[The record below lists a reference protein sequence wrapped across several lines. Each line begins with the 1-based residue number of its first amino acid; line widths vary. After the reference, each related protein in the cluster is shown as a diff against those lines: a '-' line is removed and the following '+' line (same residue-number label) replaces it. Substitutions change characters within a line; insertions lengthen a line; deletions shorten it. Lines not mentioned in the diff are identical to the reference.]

1 MTLFIDANIPMYVA
15 GRDHRFKL
23 PSTLFLRRVAEG
35 KVRAASDVEVLQE
48 ILYRYY
54 HLREIE
60 KGFVVF
66 EAFAQTVPRI
76 YPVVLED
83 ILRAKEILRA
93 HPGIKPRDALHAS
106 VLRGHGLDTIVSY
119 DRDFDR
125 IPSIK
130 RLEP

>member
-1 MTLFIDANIPMYVA
+1 VTLFIDANIPMYVA
-15 GRDHRFKL
+15 GREHRFKS

-48 ILYRYY
+48 ILYRYH

-66 EAFAQTVPRI
+66 EAFAQAVPVI
-76 YPVVLED
+76 YPVLLED
-83 ILRAKEILRA
+83 ALRAKELLRA
-93 HPGIKPRDALHAS
+93 HPGIKPRDALHAA
-106 VLRGHGLDTIVSY
+106 VLRGRGLDTIVSY

-125 IPSIK
+125 IPGIK
-130 RLEP
+130 RVEP